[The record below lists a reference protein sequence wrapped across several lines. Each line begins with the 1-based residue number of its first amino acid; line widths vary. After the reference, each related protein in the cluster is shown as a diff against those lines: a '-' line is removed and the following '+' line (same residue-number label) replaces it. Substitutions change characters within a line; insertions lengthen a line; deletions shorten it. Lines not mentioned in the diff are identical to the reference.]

1 MTLQIR
7 HIVCCIGL
15 VWCQAASAGLP
26 ETVARIKLSIV
37 GVGTYQP
44 SRTPPLRLH
53 GTGFVVGDGNTVLT
67 SAHVIP
73 RVLDI
78 EHNERVVALF
88 GGRAKTEFN
97 ELKLIR
103 LDEDH
108 DVGLLRFQGNSLPVL
123 QLGNSEQICEGTELA
138 FTGFP
143 IGAVLGL
150 YPVTHRALV
159 SSITPI
165 AVPVDKSGS
174 LTTEMIRRLN
184 SPFNVFQL
192 DATAY
197 PGNSG
202 GPLFDPDSGEVVGIM
217 NMVFVKETKESVLEH
232 PSGIS
237 YAIPGIYAKRL
248 LEEARS
254 AAK

>member
-1 MTLQIR
+1 MKIR
-7 HIVCCIGL
+7 HILCCLGL
-15 VWCQAASAGLP
+15 VWCQVTFAGLS

-44 SRTPPLRLH
+44 ARTPPLKLY

-73 RVLDI
+73 RVLDV
-78 EHNERVVALF
+78 EHNERVVALL
-88 GGRAKTEFN
+88 GGQAKTEFS
-97 ELKLIR
+97 ELKLIA
-103 LDEDH
+103 LDEVH
-108 DVGLLRFQGNSLPVL
+108 DVGLLRFHGNALPAL
-123 QLGNSEQICEGTELA
+123 QLGNSEQIREGTELA

-143 IGAVLGL
+143 IGTVLGL

-174 LTTEMIRRLN
+174 LTAEMIRRLN

-202 GPLFDPDSGEVVGIM
+202 GPLFDPESGEVVGIM

-232 PSGIS
+232 PSGIA
-237 YAIPGIYAKRL
+237 YAIPGIYANRL
-248 LEEARS
+248 LDEARS
-254 AAK
+254 VAK